1 MTGQIT
7 EQRNDSATSPIHIPY
22 AGIVLLMGASNSGK
36 STLIEQLKQQQVIA
50 EHESLSSDQ
59 FRKIVGDIDYIDWR
73 RPSREEGEV
82 MYQQYKRISDQA
94 FKVMQDVLIARCRL
108 NKLTVVDATHLQP
121 EDRALYITL
130 GKRYHVPVI
139 LIALDI
145 SDQTL
150 IERDRN
156 REHPRGR
163 QRVKQQA
170 HQFKRTIKG
179 LRSEGF
185 GAVHVI
191 KEHKYADI
199 GWQRSTN
206 PMLIELTTGIDVIG
220 DIHGCYDEMI
230 ELIQRLGY
238 AVDKEGLYR
247 HAEGRKLVSVGDIM
261 SRGPKSLETMIFW
274 QKHLDADLAWM
285 VDSNHGW
292 KIARYLEGR
301 QVTMNHGDE
310 QIIEAFQQ
318 YEAEHGEE
326 ATLSL
331 KEKLKQMLL
340 STPSHLVFTQQGV
353 QRVVVTHAGIRDDF
367 IGKNS
372 KRIDD
377 YCRYGDIEGTDEAGT
392 PIRKDWFVDH
402 TSGEWII
409 WGHDPRPQPTTVHQ
423 TINIDQGAVFGGM
436 LTAYRYPEQTFISVK
451 AYADYAQDPNSPL
464 VRWEEGRFAPPSLS
478 RLIDGY
484 TVQTEVYGE
493 VKVRSEFVKT
503 ALDTTSHYTIP
514 LEELIYIPPTMT
526 PPPQAAVAENYLEH
540 PAEAIHY
547 YRTHEVD
554 TMIAEK
560 KHMGSR
566 AILLLFRNEQAAI
579 PYIGRP
585 LHGTIYTRT
594 GRAFFQTE
602 LEREVL
608 ITLQQQLEEAGY
620 FAKYET
626 EFVLMDAEIVP
637 WNLKARELIASQ
649 YGHVSEAATM
659 DRDYIVNQL
668 RKAQGAGIDVNEW
681 IQEWT
686 IKQQN
691 AAIFR
696 ETFQQYCWDT
706 DGMDGIRIAP
716 FHILAHSTRSH
727 MDQTHQWHMEHA
739 EELAQYSDWFMATEY
754 KVITDTA
761 SEQEVIAW
769 WQQLTEDGHEG
780 IVIKPEQMIMHHRE
794 QLIQPAIKVRGRKY
808 LHMIYGIDYLHPNN
822 LSRLKQRKTRKK
834 ERHALMEFALSVE
847 SVERFVRRDR
857 LEQIHE
863 CVLAALSLESDA
875 VDPRL

>member
-1 MTGQIT
+1 MNRQIT
-7 EQRNDSATSPIHIPY
+7 EERSDSSSSTITIPH

-36 STLIEQLKQQQVIA
+36 STLIEQLKQQQYIR

-59 FRKIVGDIDYIDWR
+59 FRQMVGDTDYIDWR

-94 FKVMQDVLIARCRL
+94 FKVMQDLLIARCRL
-108 NKLTVVDATHLQP
+108 NKLTIIDATHLQP
-121 EDRALYITL
+121 EDRAVYITL

-145 SDQTL
+145 SEQTL
-150 IERDRN
+150 MERDQH

-170 HQFKRTIKG
+170 HQFRKSIKG

-185 GAVHVI
+185 SSVYII
-191 KEHKYADI
+191 KEHKYADLQ
-199 GWQRSTN
+199 WKRSAN
-206 PMLIELTTGIDVIG
+206 HMLIELTTGIDIIG

-230 ELIQRLGY
+230 ELIERLGY
-238 AVDKEGLYR
+238 IADSAGLYR
-247 HAEGRKLVSVGDIM
+247 HPEGRKLVSVGDIM

-274 QKHLDADLAWM
+274 HNHLTAKLAWM

-301 QVTMNHGDE
+301 QVTMSHGDE

-318 YEAEHGEE
+318 YEAIHGIED
-326 ATLSL
+326 TKIL
-331 KEKLKQMLL
+331 KEQLKDMLL
-340 STPSHLVFTQQGV
+340 STPSHLVFTQHGV
-353 QRVVVTHAGIRDDF
+353 QRLVVAHAGIRDDF
-367 IGKNS
+367 IGKDS

-377 YCRYGDIEGTDEAGT
+377 YCRYGDIDGTDEAGK
-392 PIRKDWFVDH
+392 PIRKDWFADH
-402 TSGEWII
+402 TSGEWIV
-409 WGHDPRPQPTTVHQ
+409 WGHDPRPQPTTVNQ

-436 LTAYRYPEQTFISVK
+436 LTGYRYPEQTFMSVK

-484 TVQTEVYGE
+484 TVQTKVYGE

-503 ALDTTSHYTIP
+503 ALDTISHYTIP

-526 PPPQAAVAENYLEH
+526 PPPLAAVAENYLEH
-540 PAEAIHY
+540 PAEAIAY
-547 YRTHEVD
+547 YRAQEVS

-566 AILLLFRNEQAAI
+566 AIILLFRDEQAAI

-594 GRAFFQTE
+594 GRSFFQTE

-608 ITLQQQLEEAGY
+608 LTLQQQLQEAGY
-620 FAKYET
+620 FEKYQT
-626 EFVLMDAEIVP
+626 DFVLMDTEIVP

-668 RKAQGAGIDVNEW
+668 RKAQSTGATVSDW
-681 IQEWT
+681 IAEWT
-686 IKQQN
+686 VKQQN
-691 AAIFR
+691 ATIFR

-706 DGMDGIRIAP
+706 DGMEGIRIAP
-716 FHILAHSTRSH
+716 FHILAHSTGAF
-727 MDQTHQWHMEHA
+727 MDQTHEWHMKHA
-739 EELAQYSDWFMATEY
+739 EELAQYSNWFMATEY
-754 KVITDTA
+754 KMITDEN
-761 SEQEVIAW
+761 SEQDVIQW
-769 WQQLTEDGHEG
+769 WKELTEDGHEG
-780 IVIKPEQMIMHHRE
+780 IVIKPEKMTMHHRK
-794 QLIQPAIKVRGRKY
+794 QLIQPAIKVRGQKY

-834 ERHALMEFALSVE
+834 ERHALMEFALSIE

>member
-1 MTGQIT
+1 MNRHMT
-7 EQRNDSATSPIHIPY
+7 EQRSDSSTSTITIPH

-36 STLIEQLKQQQVIA
+36 STLIEQLKQQQYIG
-50 EHESLSSDQ
+50 EYESLSSDQ
-59 FRKIVGDIDYIDWR
+59 FRQMVGDTDYIDWR

-82 MYQQYKRISDQA
+82 IYQQYKRISDQA
-94 FKVMQDVLIARCRL
+94 FKVMQDLLIARCRL
-108 NKLTVVDATHLQP
+108 NKLTIVDATHLQP
-121 EDRALYITL
+121 EDRAVYITL

-145 SDQTL
+145 SEQTL
-150 IERDRN
+150 IERDQH

-170 HQFKRTIKG
+170 HQFRKSIKG

-185 GAVHVI
+185 GSVYII
-191 KEHKYADI
+191 KEHQYADVQ
-199 GWQRSTN
+199 WERSAN
-206 PMLIELTTGIDVIG
+206 PMLIELTTGIDIIG

-238 AVDKEGLYR
+238 LADSEGLYR
-247 HAEGRKLVSVGDIM
+247 HPEGRKLVSVGDIM

-274 QKHLDADLAWM
+274 QKHLAAQLAWM

-301 QVTMNHGDE
+301 QVTMSHGDE
-310 QIIEAFQQ
+310 QMIEAFQQ
-318 YEAEHGEE
+318 YEAIHGTED
-326 ATLSL
+326 TTVL
-331 KEKLKQMLL
+331 KEQLKNMLL
-340 STPSHLVFTQQGV
+340 STSSHLVFTQHGV
-353 QRVVVTHAGIRDDF
+353 QRLVVAHAGIRDDF
-367 IGKNS
+367 IGKDS

-377 YCRYGDIEGTDEAGT
+377 YCRYGDIDGTDEAGK
-392 PIRKDWFVDH
+392 PIRKDWFADH
-402 TSGEWII
+402 TSGQWIV
-409 WGHDPRPQPTTVHQ
+409 WGHDPRPQPTTVNQ
-423 TINIDQGAVFGGM
+423 TINIDQGVVFGGM
-436 LTAYRYPEQTFISVK
+436 LTGYRYPEQTFISVK

-484 TVQTEVYGE
+484 TVQTTVYGE

-503 ALDTTSHYTIP
+503 ALDTISHYTIP

-526 PPPQAAVAENYLEH
+526 PPPLAAVDENYLEH
-540 PAEAIHY
+540 PAEAISY
-547 YRTHEVD
+547 YRAHEVN

-566 AILLLFRNEQAAI
+566 AIVLLFRDEQAAI

-594 GRAFFQTE
+594 GRAFFQNE

-608 ITLQQQLEEAGY
+608 LTLQQQLQQAGY
-620 FAKYET
+620 FEKYQT
-626 EFVLMDAEIVP
+626 DFVLMDTEIVP

-668 RKAQGAGIDVNEW
+668 RKAQSTGATVSEW
-681 IQEWT
+681 IAEWT
-686 IKQQN
+686 VKQQN
-691 AAIFR
+691 ATIFR

-706 DGMDGIRIAP
+706 DGMEGIRIAP
-716 FHILAHSTRSH
+716 FHILAHSTGAF
-727 MDQTHQWHMEHA
+727 MDQTHEWHMKHA
-739 EELAQYSDWFMATEY
+739 EELAQYSDWFMTTEY
-754 KVITDTA
+754 RIITDEH
-761 SEQEVIAW
+761 SEQDVIQW
-769 WQQLTEDGHEG
+769 WQQLTADGHEG
-780 IVIKPEQMIMHHRE
+780 IVIKPEKMTMHYRK
-794 QLIQPAIKVRGRKY
+794 QLIQPAIKVRGQKY
-808 LHMIYGIDYLHPNN
+808 LHMIYGMDYLHPHN

-857 LEQIHE
+857 LEHIHE

>member
-1 MTGQIT
+1 MN
-7 EQRNDSATSPIHIPY
+7 EQRISTIKLPH
-22 AGIVLLMGASNSGK
+22 AGIVLLMGTSNSGK
-36 STLIEQLKQQQVIA
+36 STLIQQLQQQGVIR

-59 FRKIVGDIDYIDWR
+59 FRKMVGDIDHIDWR

-94 FKVMQDVLIARCRL
+94 FKVMQDTLIARCRL
-108 NKLTVVDATHLQP
+108 NKLTIVDATHLQP
-121 EDRALYITL
+121 EDREVYISL
-130 GKRYHVPVI
+130 GKRYHVPVM

-145 SDQTL
+145 SEQTL
-150 IERDRN
+150 LERDRQ

-170 HQFKRTIKG
+170 YQFKKSLNG
-179 LRSEGF
+179 LRDEGF
-185 GAVHVI
+185 GSVYVI
-191 KEHKYADI
+191 KEQKLSELQ
-199 GWQRSTN
+199 WERLPN
-206 PMLIELTTGIDVIG
+206 PMLIELTTGIDIIG

-238 AVDKEGLYR
+238 IADSEGLYR
-247 HAEGRKLVSVGDIM
+247 HPEERKLVSVGDIM

-274 QKHLDADLAWM
+274 QKHLAAKLAWM

-292 KIARYLEGR
+292 KVARYLEGR

-310 QIIEAFQQ
+310 QIIEALQQ
-318 YEAEHGEE
+318 YEINHGAEGT
-326 ATLSL
+326 ALL
-331 KEKLKQMLL
+331 KDNLKQMLL
-340 STPSHLVFTQQGV
+340 AAPSHLVFTQQGV
-353 QRVVVTHAGIRDDF
+353 QRLVVAHAGIRDHF
-367 IGKNS
+367 IGKDS

-377 YCRYGDIEGTDEAGT
+377 YCRYGDVEGMNDEGK
-392 PIRKDWFVDH
+392 PIRKDWFADH
-402 TSGEWII
+402 VSGEWIV
-409 WGHDPRPQPTTVHQ
+409 WGHDPRPQPTTVNQ
-423 TINIDQGAVFGGM
+423 TINIDQGAVFGGA

-451 AYADYAQDPNSPL
+451 AYADYAQDPDSPL
-464 VRWEEGRFAPPSLS
+464 VQWEQGRFSAPSLT

-484 TVQTEVYGE
+484 TVLTGVYGE

-503 ALDTTSHYTIP
+503 ALDNTSHYTIP

-526 PPPQAAVAENYLEH
+526 PPPQAATAEGYLEH
-540 PAEAIHY
+540 PAEAIAY
-547 YRTHEVD
+547 YRSHEVN
-554 TMIAEK
+554 TIIAEK

-566 AILLLFRNEQAAI
+566 AILLLFRDEQAAV

-594 GRAFFQTE
+594 GRAFFQHD

-608 ITLQQQLEEAGY
+608 LELQKQLNNAGY
-620 FAKYET
+620 FEKYQT
-626 EFVLMDAEIVP
+626 DFVLMDAEIVP

-659 DRDYIVNQL
+659 DRDYILNQL
-668 RKAQGAGIDVNEW
+668 RKAQTTGHEVNDWID
-681 IQEWT
+681 EWT

-691 AAIFR
+691 ATIFR

-706 DGMDGIRIAP
+706 KGIEGIRIAP
-716 FHILAHSTRSH
+716 FHILAHSTGSY
-727 MDQTHQWHMEHA
+727 MAQTHEWHMEHA
-739 EELAQYSDWFMATEY
+739 QELAQYCTWFMPTEY
-754 KVITDTA
+754 KVITDEA
-761 SEQEVIAW
+761 SEQEVIQW
-769 WQQLTEDGHEG
+769 WEQLTEDGHEG
-780 IVIKPEQMIMHHRE
+780 IVIKPENMTMYYRE

-808 LHMIYGIDYLHPNN
+808 LHMIYGIDYLHPQH

-834 ERHALMEFALSVE
+834 ERHALLEFALSVE
-847 SVERFVRRDR
+847 SVERFVRRER